1 MPGAYL
7 LHQAQEWSWR
17 REQPSHLQ
25 WRSVDCPYRPSKRGF
40 TGYDDGIPGVTVS
53 LIREYTM
60 ASEFSELSIEPR
72 GNDYVLKVSDREG
85 ATSEIILSEETV
97 IFLGRLAPTIARQI
111 VASKARAEGDIS
123 ASVAAAAKDFEL
135 NTDIHDQLVL
145 LRIRDEFD
153 AEFDFSF
160 LPSGAKYLGERLIA
174 WSEKLESAPKRT
186 TQ

>member
-1 MPGAYL
+1 MCSARRTSGHGAGNNRRISNGDQSIAHIGL
-7 LHQAQEWSWR
+7 LSAVS
-17 REQPSHLQ
+17 PAI
-25 WRSVDCPYRPSKRGF
+25 
-40 TGYDDGIPGVTVS
+40 DDGIPGVTVS
-53 LIREYTM
+53 FIREYTM